1 MTVIPVYPG
10 LKVEILVND
19 NALPEYEDIEDTPS
33 PLNLVTKYIEATTG
47 TEFKI
52 RSMINETFPFPP
64 GDLLLSVS
72 FDGKPV
78 KGLNIYSEEF
88 YSNTGEEEDVQAVV
102 DDEVKYVAQE
112 LGSIVVD
119 FQFVKKFH
127 IDPDQYQEA
136 TEVNPEPVSETSLKC
151 RLGTHCICFK
161 QPENMGLA
169 TSNQYSNSELVG
181 EAPFTIFKFKYRSMD
196 TLRALEI
203 VPPLPSLEKR
213 PEEELNN
220 AELQELVK
228 KLKDV
233 PNDKQEKNDQD
244 DPGVVQQNKSKRH
257 CGQHREVIVYATS
270 TCTLPRALNPV
281 GGGHLP
287 APVTSFFCILPSAT
301 IALSHQDAIAIQ
313 KDYPGVTVQVIANGR
328 PLKEYEDEDEEG
340 PSKSITRYVEST
352 SGVEFAIKT
361 TFTPPFEESSEEEG
375 KRLESS
381 FCFSNLEIVEEN
393 HDTIASAMLKPVESL
408 GAIELSVYRIINL
421 LPRQH
426 NNSQDTRD
434 RKRELCPVG
443 PISEKVMKGNTRSVQ
458 TTLGPGRGCKCEK
471 IGVRAEKEP
480 EPLFTFRFKY
490 RSIDA
495 LKSLGFEPQPSS
507 TTPDRTLPVG
517 QPAEQTGITTP
528 ASKDHHSANATI
540 PTSQNETS
548 ASSGQNEQDGVT
560 VEEII
565 AMITG
570 YRRHDKGLAGQKR
583 KSLLTLL
590 KYYENQDTENTTSRH
605 QSIANDNVAIK
616 QEPIVIDDDSR
627 PVKREAEGPEPV
639 QGNDKKRKIE
649 VIVIDD

>member
-1 MTVIPVYPG
+1 
-10 LKVEILVND
+10 
-19 NALPEYEDIEDTPS
+19 
-33 PLNLVTKYIEATTG
+33 
-47 TEFKI
+47 
-52 RSMINETFPFPP
+52 
-64 GDLLLSVS
+64 
-72 FDGKPV
+72 
-78 KGLNIYSEEF
+78 
-88 YSNTGEEEDVQAVV
+88 
-102 DDEVKYVAQE
+102 
-112 LGSIVVD
+112 
-119 FQFVKKFH
+119 
-127 IDPDQYQEA
+127 
-136 TEVNPEPVSETSLKC
+136 
-151 RLGTHCICFK
+151 
-161 QPENMGLA
+161 
-169 TSNQYSNSELVG
+169 
-181 EAPFTIFKFKYRSMD
+181 
-196 TLRALEI
+196 
-203 VPPLPSLEKR
+203 
-213 PEEELNN
+213 
-220 AELQELVK
+220 
-228 KLKDV
+228 
-233 PNDKQEKNDQD
+233 
-244 DPGVVQQNKSKRH
+244 
-257 CGQHREVIVYATS
+257 
-270 TCTLPRALNPV
+270 
-281 GGGHLP
+281 
-287 APVTSFFCILPSAT
+287 
-301 IALSHQDAIAIQ
+301 
-313 KDYPGVTVQVIANGR
+313 
-328 PLKEYEDEDEEG
+328 
-340 PSKSITRYVEST
+340 
-352 SGVEFAIKT
+352 
-361 TFTPPFEESSEEEG
+361 
-375 KRLESS
+375 
-381 FCFSNLEIVEEN
+381 
-393 HDTIASAMLKPVESL
+393 MLKPVESL

-458 TTLGPGRGCKCEK
+458 TTLGPGRG
-471 IGVRAEKEP
+471 
-480 EPLFTFRFKY
+480 Y
-490 RSIDA
+490 A

>member
-19 NALPEYEDIEDTPS
+19 NALPEYENIEDTPS

-78 KGLNIYSEEF
+78 K
-88 YSNTGEEEDVQAVV
+88 GEEEDVQAVV

-458 TTLGPGRGCKCEK
+458 TTLGPGRG
-471 IGVRAEKEP
+471 
-480 EPLFTFRFKY
+480 Y
-490 RSIDA
+490 A

>member
-78 KGLNIYSEEF
+78 K
-88 YSNTGEEEDVQAVV
+88 GEEEDVQAVV

-458 TTLGPGRGCKCEK
+458 TTLGPGRG
-471 IGVRAEKEP
+471 
-480 EPLFTFRFKY
+480 Y
-490 RSIDA
+490 A

>member
-228 KLKDV
+228 KLKLPTFFSHGCAPLV
-233 PNDKQEKNDQD
+233 AQSSRTNLLELAARRLT
-244 DPGVVQQNKSKRH
+244 SR
-257 CGQHREVIVYATS
+257 YATS

>member
-33 PLNLVTKYIEATTG
+33 PLNLVTKYIEAT
-47 TEFKI
+47 
-52 RSMINETFPFPP
+52 
-64 GDLLLSVS
+64 
-72 FDGKPV
+72 
-78 KGLNIYSEEF
+78 
-88 YSNTGEEEDVQAVV
+88 TGEEEDVQAVV

-458 TTLGPGRGCKCEK
+458 TTLGPGRG
-471 IGVRAEKEP
+471 
-480 EPLFTFRFKY
+480 Y
-490 RSIDA
+490 A